1 MTRLVNC
8 WVWTRKN
15 SKQTSEA
22 KAMGPI
28 QAYYRNKP
36 NKAIVV
42 GSMVKGRACPVHAF
56 VFLDNGNRVPASTTA
71 HSQYFELI
79 T

>member
-8 WVWTRKN
+8 WVWARKN

-22 KAMGPI
+22 IGPI
-28 QAYYRNKP
+28 QAYSRNKP

-42 GSMVKGRACPVHAF
+42 GSMVKGRACLVHAF

-71 HSQYFELI
+71 HNQYLVF
-79 T
+79 